1 MPKIKYNNNSK
12 QCYKGKSENIFIK
25 TVVNEYFYK
34 VIRSQKLKCK
44 NIF

>member
-1 MPKIKYNNNSK
+1 MPKIKYNNYK
-12 QCYKGKSENIFIK
+12 QCYKGKSDNIFIK

-34 VIRSQKLKCK
+34 VISSQKLRYK